1 MITGT
6 PAADIPVDLPLV
18 RTLLRLQHPDL
29 AHLDLEAIGAGWD
42 NAMFRLGTSLV
53 VRVPRR
59 AGAAALLVNEQ
70 RWLPAV
76 AEHLPLP
83 VSLPVRVGIPSA
95 AFPWHWSVLPWLEG
109 DPADQSSIAATEAR
123 RLAEFLEA
131 LHRPAP
137 DDAPSSE
144 VRGVPL
150 AKRAAVVEDRLS
162 RLTADVPRLIDAIL
176 PVWRRALAAPLADTR
191 VWLHGDLHAQ
201 NVLVRNGAISGI
213 IDWGDITAGDPATDL
228 ACVWMLMDDMAG
240 RRAALTRYGACGDE
254 TLRAQGW
261 AVLFASLLL
270 DHGLVDNPRHA
281 AMGLATLQRLAED
294 CALCGC

>member
-1 MITGT
+1 M
-6 PAADIPVDLPLV
+6 PAADILVDLPLV

-29 AHLDLEAIGAGWD
+29 AHLDLDAIGAGWD

-59 AGAAALLVNEQ
+59 AGAAALLANEQ

-76 AEHLPLP
+76 AEHLPIP
-83 VSLPVRVGIPSA
+83 VSRPVRVGIPSA

-109 DPADQSSIAATEAR
+109 DPADQSPIAASEAQ
-123 RLAEFLEA
+123 RLGDFLEA

-150 AKRAAVVEDRLS
+150 GKRAAVVEDRLS
-162 RLTADVPRLIDAIL
+162 RLTNSVPRLGDAIL
-176 PVWRRALAAPLADTR
+176 PVWRRALAAPLADAR

-228 ACVWMLMDDMAG
+228 ACVWMLLDDMAG
-240 RRAALTRYGACGDE
+240 RRAALTRYGASGDQ

-261 AVLFASLLL
+261 AVLFGSLLL